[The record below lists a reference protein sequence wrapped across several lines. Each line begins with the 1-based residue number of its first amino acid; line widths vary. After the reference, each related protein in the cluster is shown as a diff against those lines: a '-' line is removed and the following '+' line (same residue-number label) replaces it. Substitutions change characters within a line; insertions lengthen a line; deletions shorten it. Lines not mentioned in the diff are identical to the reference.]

1 MEKERVLSYDKRSL
15 PLAKELR
22 KKSTLSEVLL
32 RNEIKYRKLL
42 GYKFNRQK
50 PIDHYIVDFFC
61 KELMLAVEIDGCTH
75 DFKVEKD
82 KKRQKRLESLGIVF
96 FRVSD
101 IDVKQNIELVLK
113 SLRDFVAEVAE
124 IRKRK

>member
-113 SLRDFVAEVAE
+113 SL
-124 IRKRK
+124 